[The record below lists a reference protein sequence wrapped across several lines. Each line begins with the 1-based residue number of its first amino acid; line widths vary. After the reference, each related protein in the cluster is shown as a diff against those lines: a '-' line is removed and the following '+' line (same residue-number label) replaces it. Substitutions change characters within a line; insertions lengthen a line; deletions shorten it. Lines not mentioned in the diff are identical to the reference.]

1 MAKKQKDKGNG
12 VQNRPAYSRVSFLYQ
27 AATLMVTPRF
37 PNATPVPTHQ
47 AAEVAEPTETS
58 KSGDTP
64 PEQTPSPENLRGISR
79 RFVTDL
85 RQVGLKTQIR
95 MDPSIKRKLCKFCD
109 TLLVEGDS
117 CTSFVEN
124 RSKDGSKPW
133 ADVLVVKCKTCQRE
147 KRFPVAAPR
156 QKRRPFRTKDSKD
169 NEKLKVNETHD
180 TEMTTS

>member
-27 AATLMVTPRF
+27 AATLMTTPRF
-37 PNATPVPTHQ
+37 SNATPVPTQQ
-47 AAEVAEPTETS
+47 AAKVAEPTEAST
-58 KSGDTP
+58 SGDIA

-109 TLLVEGDS
+109 TLLIEGET

-124 RSKDGSKPW
+124 RSKDGRKPW
-133 ADVLVVKCKTCQRE
+133 ADVLVIKCKTCQRE
-147 KRFPVAAPR
+147 KRFPVAAAR
-156 QKRRPFRTKDSKD
+156 QKRRPFRTKDSNDK
-169 NEKLKVNETHD
+169 EKPQVNEMPD
-180 TEMTTS
+180 AEMTAS